1 MNKNEILTDDSL
13 MPTGKYKG
21 DKMETVQ
28 AWYLLWLYDQNMCPQ
43 NVKDYIDDNRQV
55 LEKQNDDESKYKHKK
70 Y

>member
-1 MNKNEILTDDSL
+1 MEVLTDECL

-21 DKMETVQ
+21 YKMEDVP
-28 AWYLLWLYDQNMCPQ
+28 AWYLLWLYDQKMCPQ

-55 LEKQNDDESKYKHKK
+55 LEMQSAESNKQYKK